1 MPYDLPFY
9 RQLLY
14 RQLLQGRD
22 IPLVYQQ
29 LLSCKSRSLQLVLS
43 ICFSRHR
50 NKLHKLVWVVVVELL
65 IDLLEGEEGV
75 VGVEFQQEEGN
86 MEQGEEG
93 EEYFLILLM
102 EVLEATKFLIQ
113 LMNH

>member
-1 MPYDLPFY
+1 M
-9 RQLLY
+9 
-14 RQLLQGRD
+14 
-22 IPLVYQQ
+22 
-29 LLSCKSRSLQLVLS
+29 
-43 ICFSRHR
+43 
-50 NKLHKLVWVVVVELL
+50 VVVELL